1 MRTNIASIDLDAIA
15 FNLKQVK
22 KRVKPAKVMAVVKA
36 NAYGHGVVRVA
47 GRLIK
52 EGIDYLAVARVGE
65 GIELR
70 ESGIKVPI
78 LIFGGFF
85 PNQISLFLKHN
96 LELTLFSLE
105 NLKNLSQAATE
116 TGIRPKVHIKVD
128 TGMGRIGL
136 PFEQADDFIR
146 QVYECENVEL
156 AGLYSHFATSDEK
169 DKTFANLQ
177 LQRFTELIE
186 RLEKSGIKIV
196 LKHIAN
202 SGAIL
207 DMANSYLDI
216 VRPGIMLYGY
226 YPSTQTTESLPLNPA
241 MILKSRVISVKKFSP
256 GDSVSYGRKFIAKK
270 KRTRI
275 ATIPL
280 GYGDGYN
287 RLLTNQGFVSI
298 RGGVFPVVGRVCM
311 DQIMVNIGLDTDIKM
326 GDEVVLFGPDF
337 GKKVSVGYICKKLR
351 TIPYEVCCAV
361 SNRIPRVFTNGG
373 TIDEETSRRL
383 TLKVK

>member
-1 MRTNIASIDLDAIA
+1 MRITIASIDLDAIA

-22 KRVKPAKVMAVVKA
+22 ERVKSAKVMAVVKA
-36 NAYGHGVVRVA
+36 NAYGHGAVRVA
-47 GRLIK
+47 GRLVK
-52 EGIDYLAVARVGE
+52 EGVDYLAVALVEE

-70 ESGIKVPI
+70 ESGIKVPV

-85 PNQISLFLKHN
+85 PDQIPLFLKHN
-96 LELTLFSLE
+96 LELTLFSFE

-136 PFEQADDFIR
+136 AFEQAEDFIR

-156 AGLYSHFATSDEK
+156 AGLYSHFADSDER
-169 DKTFANLQ
+169 DKTYANLQ
-177 LQRFTELIE
+177 LQRFNNLIG
-186 RLEKSGIKIV
+186 RLEKIGIKIP

-216 VRPGIMLYGY
+216 VRPGIILYGY
-226 YPSTQTTESLPLNPA
+226 YPSTQTTESLSLSPA
-241 MILKSRVISVKKFSP
+241 MILKSRIISVKEIPP
-256 GDSVSYGRKFIAKK
+256 GCSVSYGRKFIAKK
-270 KRTRI
+270 NTRI
-275 ATIPL
+275 VTIPL

-298 RGGVFPVVGRVCM
+298 RGRVFPVVGRVCM
-311 DQIMVNIGLDTDIKM
+311 DQIMVNIGLDTDIKI

-337 GKKVSVGYICKKLR
+337 GKKVTVGYICKKLR
-351 TIPYEVCCAV
+351 TIPYEICCSV
-361 SNRIPRVFTNGG
+361 SYRVPRVFINGG
-373 TIDEETSRRL
+373 VMETAKTAKRRE
-383 TLKVK
+383 KIEM

>member
-1 MRTNIASIDLDAIA
+1 MRTTIASIDLDAIA

-22 KRVKPAKVMAVVKA
+22 DRVKPAKVMAVVKA
-36 NAYGHGVVRVA
+36 NAYGHGAVSVA
-47 GRLIK
+47 GRLVK
-52 EGIDYLAVARVGE
+52 EGVDYLAVARLEE

-70 ESGIKVPI
+70 ENGIEVPI

-85 PNQISLFLKHN
+85 PDQISLFLKHN
-96 LELTLFSLE
+96 LELTLFLLE

-136 PFEQADDFIR
+136 PFEQADDFVR

-241 MILKSRVISVKKFSP
+241 MILKSRVISVKKVSP
-256 GDSVSYGRKFIAKK
+256 GDSVSYGRKFIAK

-298 RGGVFPVVGRVCM
+298 RGGVFPVVGRICM
-311 DQIMVNIGLDTDIKM
+311 DQIIVNIGLETDIKI

-337 GKKVSVGYICKKLR
+337 GGKVSVGYICEKLR

-361 SNRIPRVFTNGG
+361 SNRVTRVFTNSGMM
-373 TIDEETSRRL
+373 DEETSRRL
-383 TLKVK
+383 TLKVR